1 MRYLKLSTLLACG
14 AALLFVAGCGD
25 ATVPT
30 VLEEPEVQ
38 VLAQR
43 PSQPPGKPTDPDPED
58 PPSDEVCWYI
68 GSPKPVSKDHAVR
81 WEYAF
86 QVVRFGEDTLS
97 DCDGWV
103 VEVPIYLYD
112 DGAYAEEA
120 RVGGGY
126 MISAVESH
134 GSPPHRFNMY
144 HEIYLNPEESAW
156 NDPVCS
162 DGPCKTGRILARDQ
176 ITCRNRPCSTS
187 SRVEFI
193 YSTGEGLLQDFSGQ
207 INNNNGLLVDD
218 EVSDA
223 TLLYAWPHGRI
234 CVPLS

>member
-1 MRYLKLSTLLACG
+1 MRYLKMTTLLACG

-25 ATVPT
+25 ATAPT

-43 PSQPPGKPTDPDPED
+43 PSHPPGKPTDPDPED

-68 GSPKPVSKDHAVR
+68 GSPKPVSKDHEVISATD
-81 WEYAF
+81 F
-86 QVVRFGEDTLS
+86 QVVRFGEPNPS
-97 DCDGWV
+97 YYDGPV
-103 VEVPIYLYD
+103 VKVPMYLYD

-144 HEIYLNPEESAW
+144 HEIYLNPEDVPW

-162 DGPCKTGRILARDQ
+162 GVVCETGRILARDQ

-193 YSTGEGLLQDFSGQ
+193 YSTGEGLLEDFSGS

-218 EVSDA
+218 KEYDG